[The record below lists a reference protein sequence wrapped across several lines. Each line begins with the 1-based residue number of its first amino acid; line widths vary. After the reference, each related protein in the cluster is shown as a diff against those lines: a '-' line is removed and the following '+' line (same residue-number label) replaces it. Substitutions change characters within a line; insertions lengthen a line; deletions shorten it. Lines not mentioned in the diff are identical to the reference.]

1 MNSFKLEIVTPT
13 KIQDEGQVEHI
24 RCPGLDGY
32 FGVMANHR
40 EAIIGLGVGEIKVT
54 QNGKD
59 YFLATSGGF
68 AEIIKERVGLLLE
81 TYEQAGEIDAARAE
95 VALKRAQERKDAKDA
110 KDVDVTR
117 NDTSLL
123 RAANRLKVSKR

>member
-1 MNSFKLEIVTPT
+1 MNSFNLEIVTPT
-13 KIQDEGQVEHI
+13 KILDEGQVEHI

-59 YFLATSGGF
+59 HFLATSGGF
-68 AEIIKERVGLLLE
+68 AEITKEKVELLLE
-81 TYEQAGEIDAARAE
+81 TYEEAGEIDAARAE
-95 VALKRAQERKDAKDA
+95 AALKRAQERIDAKDI
-110 KDVDVTR
+110 DVTHK
-117 NDTSLL
+117 DISLL

>member
-13 KIQDEGQVEHI
+13 KILDEDQVEHI

-40 EAIIGLGVGEIKVT
+40 EAIIGLGIGEIKVT

-59 YFLATSGGF
+59 HFLATSGGF
-68 AEIIKERVGLLLE
+68 AEITKEKVQLLVE
-81 TYEQAGEIDAARAE
+81 TVETSADIDASRAEASLTRAKEWIASKDNADDARAE
-95 VALKRAQERKDAKDA
+95 AALERA
-110 KDVDVTR
+110 V
-117 NDTSLL
+117 
-123 RAANRLKVSKR
+123 NRLKVSNQ